1 MFLISWKKCWWWT
14 VQIKH
19 FPDHYHSLLSDV
31 AFKCKHHSAFLALV
45 SRTRI
50 PLNSTWTFR
59 NHCVWNIVDRKSK
72 VISLYNLKMRSIFI
86 YLAYE
91 FSDRNEGMDVTFKN
105 DIFSHLNAFCENKL
119 TIRDV
124 FSRNHAV
131 IIVETDQESHHVRDG
146 EHKYIVFI
154 LVLWLKNRFLITQS
168 WLILSLSLIF
178 EKNAWSLRF
187 F

>member
-72 VISLYNLKMRSIFI
+72 VISLYNLKMRSILI
-86 YLAYE
+86 YLSYE

-119 TIRDV
+119 TLRDV
-124 FSRNHAV
+124 FFAKSCSHTCWNWSR
-131 IIVETDQESHHVRDG
+131 ISSCWWR
-146 EHKYIVFI
+146 
-154 LVLWLKNRFLITQS
+154 RTQIYS
-168 WLILSLSLIF
+168 FYFSF
-178 EKNAWSLRF
+178 MT
-187 F
+187 